1 MKQASHKATVTL
13 YDSTYVRY
21 LEKSLSQRQE
31 VEHWLA
37 RAGVEKEKG
46 KPMWFRFLP
55 LGHTEPCWDSDL
67 RVSMQ
72 CSLCVWLTKH

>member
-1 MKQASHKATVTL
+1 MKQASHKGTVTL

-37 RAGVEKEKG
+37 RAGVEKENG
-46 KPMWFRFLP
+46 NLLFNGYRILV
-55 LGHTEPCWDSDL
+55 LQD
-67 RVSMQ
+67 
-72 CSLCVWLTKH
+72 